1 MVAFAELHEIQRR
14 LCNRRVL
21 SVFID
26 TAGTA
31 DGPSWRAKLDRTLAR
46 LDATA
51 PPLPSGERTAREL
64 CMAHL
69 RTALEGIRGK
79 PQEPGWVA
87 YVTTDDVVAA
97 CPLDTRV
104 ETAVFWRTGIVMTPL
119 LETAKRPPMQ
129 LAPSR
134 ARFALQRLA
143 GSRPLMTSH
152 APPG

>member
-1 MVAFAELHEIQRR
+1 MIAFAELHELQRR
-14 LCNRRVL
+14 LGHRKVL

-31 DGPSWRAKLDRTLAR
+31 DGPSWRVKLDRALAR

-51 PPLPSGERTAREL
+51 PHLPSGERTAREL

-69 RTALEGIRGK
+69 RTTLEGIRGTLT
-79 PQEPGWVA
+79 EPGWVA

-97 CPLDTRV
+97 CPLDTRI
-104 ETAVFWRTGIVMTPL
+104 ETAVFWQTGIVMAPL
-119 LETAKRPPMQ
+119 LETVKRPAMA

-134 ARFALQRLA
+134 ARFALQRLT

-152 APPG
+152 ASPG